1 MFWETK
7 PTVQFLMWQIRQY
20 PKYSQGYSQLSQYV
34 HSTIKYIKWIL
45 VDLIS
50 IIQGIITTEIAS
62 AAKNLL
68 QVKKD
73 QQFKAQLKIK
83 LHNCPLEHS

>member
-34 HSTIKYIKWIL
+34 HSTIKWIL

-50 IIQGIITTEIAS
+50 IIQGMEIAS

-68 QVKKD
+68 QVKKTNN
-73 QQFKAQLKIK
+73 LK
-83 LHNCPLEHS
+83 LN